1 MAKGRCLSSPHG
13 RGTHTEIT
21 TFMRM
26 TVSVTL
32 ILPHPKYLAQNITHI
47 ELDGQYRYWSFMEA
61 HPAHTPISAAA
72 HAEATDV
79 LTWSYTGKPN
89 LCFRECLQVTNLSYR
104 STPTAVSTCA
114 PTVHSRRMSGTYG
127 SSSVFWRSV
136 YTVGFCQSVLT

>member
-26 TVSVTL
+26 TVSVTF

-47 ELDGQYRYWSFMEA
+47 ELDEQDRYWSFMEA

-79 LTWSYTGKPN
+79 LTRSYTGKPN
-89 LCFRECLQVTNLSYR
+89 LSFRECLLVTNLSYR
-104 STPTAVSTCA
+104 SSPTCA
-114 PTVHSRRMSGTYG
+114 PTVHSRRMSGTYEP
-127 SSSVFWRSV
+127 SSVFWRSV